1 MKIFY
6 KFKKLQ
12 LPNKFTVRIPAGLFH
27 FAYNMHR
34 KNRITARFHCIYIH
48 IQICI
53 VDMCYFVC
61 QPKLYIVQPYIF
73 CIQLPMSTTQFT
85 LSLSLPPFPQCE
97 FKCYDGCEIS
107 RSTWVCVYVYGQ
119 ECSRIIAFEL

>member
-6 KFKKLQ
+6 KFKKL
-12 LPNKFTVRIPAGLFH
+12 LLRNKFTVRIPAGLFH

-34 KNRITARFHCIYIH
+34 KKKNHCSFPLHLHSHSNLYCGYVLFCLSAKV
-48 IQICI
+48 IQ
-53 VDMCYFVC
+53 
-61 QPKLYIVQPYIF
+61 VQPYIF

-85 LSLSLPPFPQCE
+85 PSLSLPPFPQCE

-107 RSTWVCVYVYGQ
+107 RS
-119 ECSRIIAFEL
+119 I